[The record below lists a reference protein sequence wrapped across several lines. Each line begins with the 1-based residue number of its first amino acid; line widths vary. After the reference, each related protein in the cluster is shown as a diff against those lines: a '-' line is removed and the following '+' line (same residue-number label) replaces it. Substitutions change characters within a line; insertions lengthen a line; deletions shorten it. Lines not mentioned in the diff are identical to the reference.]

1 KLNTDILRTV
11 RERTMENCE

>member
-1 KLNTDILRTV
+1 NTDILRTV